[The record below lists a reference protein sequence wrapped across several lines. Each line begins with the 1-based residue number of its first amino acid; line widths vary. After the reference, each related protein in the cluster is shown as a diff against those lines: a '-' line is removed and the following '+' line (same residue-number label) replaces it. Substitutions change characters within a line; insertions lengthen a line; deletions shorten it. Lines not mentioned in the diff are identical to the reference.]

1 MSVYGPDSGENPGVF
16 TTTGVL
22 LVILVGVG
30 VFWLLYTA
38 LASPSTTA
46 PLLPSPSTPAP
57 EAGLLLSATTTFI
70 GI

>member
-1 MSVYGPDSGENPGVF
+1 MSLYGPDSGENPGVF

-38 LASPSTTA
+38 LASPSATEQ
-46 PLLPSPSTPAP
+46 LLPPASTPPPETRLVPSPIAP
-57 EAGLLLSATTTFI
+57 FSYL
-70 GI
+70 